1 MPETATIELPIQG
14 MDCAECASHIQRAIS
29 QVAGVESAEVL
40 LSAEKARVRLDPSR
54 ADISSLRRVVEQAG
68 YRVPDTTDTAETVE
82 FGIAGMDCA
91 ECASTVQ
98 RALAAVPGVRSATVL
113 LSSEKALIERDPAR
127 VPLAT
132 LHAAVEGAGYRVREG
147 DTLAASAAPGGADF
161 SRQALALFGLVF
173 GAVLFVVVI
182 GEWLGLF
189 HTLTDRV
196 PFWLGAILV
205 LLAGWPIFRSVIRA
219 TLRGQVLSHTLM
231 SVGAIAALAIGEW
244 ATAAVVVFFMRVG
257 EYAER
262 FTAERARR
270 ALKNLTALAP
280 QRALVERD
288 GREVELPIS
297 AVRPGEVVI
306 VRPGGQI
313 PVDGEVLSG
322 YATVN
327 QAAITGESMPVEVS
341 PGTGV
346 FAATIAQFG
355 SLRVRATRI
364 GPDSTFGKVITLVE
378 EAETHRAEVQR
389 IADKFSAYYLPV
401 VATLATLTYFL
412 SRDALATT
420 AVLVVACSCS
430 FALAT
435 PIAMLASIGA
445 AAKRGLLIKG
455 GKYLELL
462 ARADVLLVD
471 KTGTLTEGRPRI
483 TDVVVLNGQS
493 DDALLT
499 LAASA
504 ERYSEHPLAEAV
516 RSAAAQRGLLL
527 QPSEE
532 FAAIPGQG
540 IRARVGGQTIA
551 VGSLHM
557 LAGNT
562 DLPAAHELEAQGK
575 TLLAVA
581 QDGELIG
588 LLAAADTPRT
598 ELPAALAAVRDLGIG
613 EVVVLTGDNERTAA
627 TLANA
632 LGIAYRA
639 QLLPEDKIAIVRE
652 YQAQGH
658 TVVMVGDGVNDA
670 PALAQADV
678 GVAMGVAGTDIAI
691 EAAHVALMRDD
702 WRLVPEVFQI
712 ARRTMSVVKTNIGFT
727 AVYNMAGLSLAAF
740 GFLPPIL
747 AAAAQSLP
755 DLGILANSSRLLH
768 QRALLA
774 NALPAAVGTMS
785 AQSAPNRALAPTAP
799 TSPLAAQPQSAGEA
813 CGCCAPAPDMTLPD
827 AVDASIDLR
836 CGCCAPATSRIQ
848 APKPATEASNCGC
861 CMPANEATPER

>member
-1 MPETATIELPIQG
+1 MPETTTVELPIQG
-14 MDCAECASHIQRAIS
+14 MDCAECAYSVQRALS
-29 QVAGVESAEVL
+29 KVAGVESAEVL
-40 LSAEKARVRLDPSR
+40 LSAEKARVRLDPAQ
-54 ADISSLRRVVEQAG
+54 ADATALRRAVEQAG
-68 YRVPDTTDTAETVE
+68 YRVPADNNSAETVE
-82 FGIAGMDCA
+82 LAIAGMDCA
-91 ECASTVQ
+91 ECAATLQ
-98 RALAAVPGVRSATVL
+98 RALSKLPGVRSASVL
-113 LSSEKALIERDPAR
+113 LSAEKAIIERDPAR
-127 VPLAT
+127 APLPA
-132 LHAAVEGAGYRVREG
+132 LHAAVEGAGYRVRAG
-147 DTLAASAAPGGADF
+147 DTLVPVAPSGVDF
-161 SRQALALFGLVF
+161 SRQALGLFGLVF

-189 HTLTDRV
+189 HALTDRV
-196 PFWLGAILV
+196 PFWIGVILV

-231 SVGAIAALAIGEW
+231 SVGAFAALAIGEW

-262 FTAERARR
+262 FTSERARR

-280 QRALVERD
+280 QRAMVERD
-288 GREVELPIS
+288 GSEVELPIS
-297 AVRPGEVVI
+297 AVRPGEVVV
-306 VRPGGQI
+306 VRPGQQI

-322 YATVN
+322 NATVN
-327 QAAITGESMPVEVS
+327 QAAITGESMPVEVG
-341 PGTGV
+341 PGTSV

-378 EAETHRAEVQR
+378 EAETHRADVQR

-401 VATLATLTYFL
+401 VATLAALTYFF
-412 SRDALATT
+412 SRDPLATT

-455 GKYLELL
+455 GKYLEIL

-483 TDVVVLNGQS
+483 TDVLALNGQTEET
-493 DDALLT
+493 LLT

-516 RSAAAQRGLLL
+516 RVAATQRGLVL
-527 QPSEE
+527 QPTEE

-540 IRARVGGQTIA
+540 IRARVAGRQIA
-551 VGSLHM
+551 VGSLRM
-557 LAGNT
+557 LGGGA
-562 DLPAAHELEAQGK
+562 DLPAARELEAQGK

-588 LLAAADTPRT
+588 LLGAADTPRA
-598 ELPAALAAVRDLGIG
+598 ELPAALAAVRDLGIS

-627 TLANA
+627 ALAGTL
-632 LGIAYRA
+632 GVAYRA

-652 YQAQGH
+652 YQAQGR

-678 GVAMGVAGTDIAI
+678 GIAMGVAGTDIAI

-702 WRLVPEVFQI
+702 WRLVPEVLQI
-712 ARRTMSVVKTNIGFT
+712 ARRTMRVVKMNIGFT
-727 AVYNMAGLSLAAF
+727 AVYNLAGLSLAAF

-747 AAAAQSLP
+747 AAAAQSIP
-755 DLGILANSSRLLH
+755 DLGILANSSRLLR
-768 QRALLA
+768 QRALL
-774 NALPAAVGTMS
+774 
-785 AQSAPNRALAPTAP
+785 QDAPPPT
-799 TSPLAAQPQSAGEA
+799 LAAQQAESSPLVPVSQTLAEAAEA
-813 CGCCAPAPDMTLPD
+813 CGCCT
-827 AVDASIDLR
+827 
-836 CGCCAPATSRIQ
+836 
-848 APKPATEASNCGC
+848 PATEQGAPVMAPVESDCGC
-861 CMPANEATPER
+861 GAPAAEQIAGLPLVERRG